1 MTAKV
6 YNFYPNNFTETTGY
20 YVNKKNARKPK
31 EALTD
36 RHRIIVLADD
46 VVYHVSEAADP
57 TLEPVV
63 DIAICEA
70 GYARIIGLSKNDT
83 GFPKNLRRCVI
94 EIVSFDPQTPCKF
107 VLRELDGTL
116 VNTMG
121 RNVPV
126 WVGRLLSHQKSQ
138 TAFIFAPDSTSTYD
152 IEFFRVRPIVENIST
167 PTDGSLESA
176 TYRDPARPKKK
187 RAAPKDSTFPRAVR
201 TAGGLKTPHM
211 CRRPTRSRT
220 SPAND
225 HHRNCAIE
233 PDTGA
238 AAAAA
243 AAASLSVS
251 ANRSI
256 LASMAPLSMSATSAA
271 R

>member
-1 MTAKV
+1 MAAHQSIVTSLRVKIKGRPTRHGGRHGVIPAGTIGYIHEYEPYTSWDMTAKV

-20 YVNKKNARKPK
+20 YVNKTKRPETT

-46 VVYHVSEAADP
+46 VVYHVSEASDP
-57 TLEPVV
+57 KLEPVV

-94 EIVSFDPQTPCKF
+94 EIVSVNPQTSCTF
-107 VLRELDGTL
+107 VLRELDGTR
-116 VNTMG
+116 VNTME

-201 TAGGLKTPHM
+201 TAGGLKTPTYV
-211 CRRPTRSRT
+211 PPSD
-220 SPAND
+220 SESD
-225 HHRNCAIE
+225 
-233 PDTGA
+233 
-238 AAAAA
+238 
-243 AAASLSVS
+243 
-251 ANRSI
+251 
-256 LASMAPLSMSATSAA
+256 
-271 R
+271 